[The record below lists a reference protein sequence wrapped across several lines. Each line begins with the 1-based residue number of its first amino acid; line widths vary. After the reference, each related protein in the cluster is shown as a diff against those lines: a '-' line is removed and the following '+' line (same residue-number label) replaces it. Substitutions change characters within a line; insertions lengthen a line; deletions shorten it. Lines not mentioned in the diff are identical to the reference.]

1 MVERADVFCALPE
14 SRARTSGWK
23 SEMVRFQL
31 NREKGLKQ
39 EVFEVWEAVHSCIPG
54 HGQAETRRC

>member
-1 MVERADVFCALPE
+1 MVERADVFCALSE

-23 SEMVRFQL
+23 SDMVRFQL

-39 EVFEVWEAVHSCIPG
+39 EVPEVWEAVHSCIPG